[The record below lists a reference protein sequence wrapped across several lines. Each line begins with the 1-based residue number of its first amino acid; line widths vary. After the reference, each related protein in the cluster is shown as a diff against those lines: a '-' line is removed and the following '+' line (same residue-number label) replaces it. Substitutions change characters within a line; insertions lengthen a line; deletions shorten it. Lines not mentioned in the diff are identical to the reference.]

1 MIKSKGNNNE
11 FKNVVNIRKLNIY
24 VADKNKDNKYS
35 DITNIV
41 FFVSNLRLKTMKKND
56 IVIIP

>member
-1 MIKSKGNNNE
+1 MNNNGNNNE
-11 FKNVVNIRKLNIY
+11 FKNDENVRNPNIY
-24 VADKNKDNKYS
+24 IADKNKDNKYR

-56 IVIIP
+56 IITIP